1 MSNNNRN
8 YDNTPQP
15 NQIIKFAKNSAGK
28 TGVMKIYA
36 SDDKLRFSV
45 YTGMDEDRK
54 DGKQVPISMTFGKGE
69 LTDVLGVLVRM
80 EELVQ
85 TKTEP
90 FKFEFSRT
98 IKAKENVFEPAKFLL
113 GMNKENVFFVAMTSK
128 KHQNVPFPLAPS
140 TSFNVYSEE
149 TGEKMTPK
157 ETSKMMALGFIQQL
171 KMMVAHLF
179 TSPNTKSGDGGNG
192 NNNRSYGGGN
202 NNHDDASGED
212 FDF

>member
-1 MSNNNRN
+1 MSNNRN

-15 NQIIKFAKNSAGK
+15 NSIIRFAKNSAGK
-28 TGVMKIYA
+28 TGVMKIYV

-45 YTGMDEDRK
+45 YTGMEEDKK
-54 DGKQVPISMTFGKGE
+54 DGKQVPISMTFDKGS
-69 LTDVLGVLVRM
+69 LTDVLGVLVHM

-98 IKAKENVFEPAKFLL
+98 IKAKDNLFEPAKFLL

-128 KHQNVPFPLAPS
+128 KHQNVPFPLAP
-140 TSFNVYSEE
+140 TQSFNVYSVEH
-149 TGEKMTPK
+149 GEKMTPK

-171 KMMVAHLF
+171 KMMIASLF
-179 TSPNTKSGDGGNG
+179 TSPNTKSSDGDKG
-192 NNNRSYGGGN
+192 NNNRYNGGGN
-202 NNHDDASGED
+202 DSNDTSSED